1 MNRVG
6 KGEGSLHVQ
15 RDGDGD
21 SEGLV
26 VATDV
31 RSSGGV
37 DLTTDD

>member
-15 RDGDGD
+15 SDGDGD